1 VARLRWYRRRSGAL
15 AASLAPLALGACI
28 YGFAGGGF
36 APHLKTVAILPFEN
50 LTTEPALTREVSEAV
65 REALEGRLG
74 LRVAAEATADAL
86 VRGRVVRY
94 DPQEPLAFTAGE
106 GQANVNVTKRQ
117 VLLTVDVEIVDQK
130 EGRTVWQRQ
139 GLSVVGEYTVPR
151 ETEGRRLALQKLVN
165 DIVDGAQSQW

>member
-1 VARLRWYRRRSGAL
+1 VVRSYHRRCGVAGASLLVAL
-15 AASLAPLALGACI
+15 AITACN

-50 LTTEPALTREVSEAV
+50 LTPEPTLTREVSEAV

-74 LRVAAEATADAL
+74 LRIAAEATADAL

-94 DPQEPLAFTAGE
+94 EAGMPVTFVP
-106 GQANVNVTKRQ
+106 GQGEVDVKRRQ
-117 VLLTVDVEIVDQK
+117 VQLTVDVEIVDQK

-139 GLSVVGEYTVPR
+139 GLSVVGEYADPQ
-151 ETEGRRLALQKLVN
+151 ETAGRRLALQKLVT

>member
-1 VARLRWYRRRSGAL
+1 MARSFRRRFGA
-15 AASLAPLALGACI
+15 AASLAPLLASACL

-50 LTTEPALTREVSEAV
+50 LTPDPALTREVSEAV
-65 REALEGRLG
+65 RDALESRLG

-94 DPQEPLAFTAGE
+94 EPGIALAVQAGE
-106 GQANVNVTKRQ
+106 GTFRVNKRQ
-117 VLLTVDVEIVDQK
+117 VQLIVDVELIDQK

-139 GLSVVGEYTVPR
+139 GLSVIGEYDEGR
-151 ETEGRRLALQKLVN
+151 EAEGRRIALEKLITE
-165 DIVDGAQSQW
+165 IVTGAQSQW